1 MKNFNNEEIN
11 NNELSY
17 EKSRLL
23 DHISGYGDLNMH
35 ESAINECEKL
45 IKLDPNDP
53 DSFIQLGFHYEENA
67 EIDKA
72 VGCYRFMMK
81 EFPKC
86 SKPYVNLG
94 YIFETHKKRND
105 MAIICY
111 EKASELNPKDE
122 WALNNIAVILQKEG
136 KWEDALSYYEK
147 ASIVSKE
154 NDGGLACY
162 QIVHNLAWAYYHC
175 KDYTK
180 AWLIYA
186 DLISE
191 YSDNASMHCDL
202 GCVNYKMGGYKRALN
217 LFEKALSI
225 QPDNRHYRRL
235 YQVTDK
241 KINKY

>member
-1 MKNFNNEEIN
+1 MKNFNNDEIN
-11 NNELSY
+11 NNKLSY

-23 DHISGYGDLNMH
+23 DHIWGYCALSMYKDAV
-35 ESAINECEKL
+35 SECKKL
-45 IKLDPNDP
+45 IDIDPNDP
-53 DSFIQLGFHYEENA
+53 DSFIQLGFHYEENG
-67 EIDKA
+67 EIEKA
-72 VGCYRFMMK
+72 IECYKFMM
-81 EFPKC
+81 ERFPNYSC
-86 SKPYVNLG
+86 SYVNLG
-94 YIFETHKKRND
+94 YIFETHKKCND

-136 KWEDALSYYEK
+136 RWEEALYYYEK
-147 ASIVSKE
+147 ASKVSKE
-154 NDGGLACY
+154 NEGGLAYY

-175 KDYTK
+175 KDYIK
-180 AWLIYA
+180 AWLIYT

-225 QPDNRHYRRL
+225 QPDNKHYQRL
-235 YQVTDK
+235 YQMADN
-241 KINKY
+241 KINEY